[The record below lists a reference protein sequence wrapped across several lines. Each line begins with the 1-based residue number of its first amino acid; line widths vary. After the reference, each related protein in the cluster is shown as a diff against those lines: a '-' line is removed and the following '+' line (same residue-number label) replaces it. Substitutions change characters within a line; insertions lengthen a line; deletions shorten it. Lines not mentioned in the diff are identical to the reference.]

1 MRTKQ
6 FEIPKEIICT
16 FFTAVESRT
25 LPIDLIEVNEDE
37 ELVVEVGYTKND
49 REAMM
54 DLIDL
59 IDDYHEE
66 NEEENEEEEEE
77 EESEEDED

>member
-6 FEIPKEIICT
+6 FEVPKEIIRR
-16 FFTAVESRT
+16 FFTAVESRG

-37 ELVVEVGYTKND
+37 ELVVEIGYDKND

-59 IDDYHEE
+59 LDDYHEE

-77 EESEEDED
+77 EDEDED